1 MSTRIIDPP
10 VSTSP
15 SPRKAGTPRRSH
27 PVAIEIPVTVQ
38 GSRSAPGRQLPQQ
51 FVEETRTVLVFVEGG
66 VLRISEEVAPGQF
79 LILKNLYNGEETPC
93 VVVPKNIGSA
103 KGYVE
108 VEFAQ
113 PVEDFWGIDFATGQ
127 PHGAPIPPANEVP
140 AQTPKTPA
148 SEKISAT
155 LPAAPVA
162 IGPEAVPPSP
172 VDAEMMKRALDAAFS
187 SLPVSS
193 PNPTVVEP
201 PKARDAAAQSSPP
214 ASNWAKPSVWTET
227 PARPSASPTNSI
239 PPALSGTSAAT
250 TVLALQGTDSQG
262 TSRGLVSLTDD
273 IDQIVS
279 KTPEPPAILRKAPT
293 KAAQFSTAQT
303 RKLNPLFD
311 LSVTE
316 SSTHAQ
322 QAVNSAD
329 LPAHSEV
336 VAKRV
341 GARSGWK
348 WMLTGFAVALLCMAV
363 AAGGYRWFIKMPE
376 LPKASQ
382 ATASEPSG
390 TTPAGASV
398 SNPIENLNSV
408 ASQNSTKPAE
418 TTASNEP
425 ASNHHASTASAIT
438 VAAATPVTP
447 RETASQPTHL
457 QSMLA
462 KSGTPQAP
470 VASSAHSNSA
480 PAPDTINGI
489 SGTPTKLMAGT
500 MGSPLPGT
508 VESSAPAPPLA
519 PEVPAPAVPRS
530 VLQPALL
537 LRSVPPIYPREAAER
552 GDEGE
557 VKIDAAVNEAGKV
570 TEAKIVSGPM
580 DLRTAAMAAVR
591 QWSYQP
597 AKLDGKT
604 IATHVV
610 VTLKFELKH

>member
-66 VLRISEEVAPGQF
+66 VLRISEDVAPGQF

-113 PVEDFWGIDFATGQ
+113 PVDDFWGIDFATGQ
-127 PHGAPIPPANEVP
+127 PNGAPIPPASEAP
-140 AQTPKTPA
+140 PSTPKTIPP
-148 SEKISAT
+148 EKISAVS
-155 LPAAPVA
+155 PAAPVA

-193 PNPTVVEP
+193 PNPTAVEP
-201 PKARDAAAQSSPP
+201 PKPRDAAVQSSPP
-214 ASNWAKPSVWTET
+214 ASNWAKPPVWTET

-239 PPALSGTSAAT
+239 PPALSGPSAPT
-250 TVLALQGTDSQG
+250 PVLASQGTDSQG
-262 TSRGLVSLTDD
+262 TSRALVSLTDD

-293 KAAQFSTAQT
+293 KAAQFSTAQA

-311 LSVTE
+311 LGMTE

-329 LPAHSEV
+329 LPAHGEV

-348 WMLTGFAVALLCMAV
+348 WMLTGFAVALLCMAA

-382 ATASEPSG
+382 ATAFEPLGS
-390 TTPAGASV
+390 TPAGASV
-398 SNPIENLNSV
+398 SNPTENLNSV
-408 ASQNSTKPAE
+408 ASQSSTKPAE
-418 TTASNEP
+418 TTAPNEP
-425 ASNHHASTASAIT
+425 TSTHHASTVSAIT
-438 VAAATPVTP
+438 VTAATSVTP

-462 KSGTPQAP
+462 KSGAPQAP
-470 VASSAHSNSA
+470 VAGLAHSNSA
-480 PAPDTINGI
+480 LASDTINGI

-508 VESSAPAPPLA
+508 VEGPAPAPPLA
-519 PEVPAPAVPRS
+519 PVVPAPAVPRS
-530 VLQPALL
+530 VLQPAML

-580 DLRTAAMAAVR
+580 DLRTAAMAAVH

-610 VTLKFELKH
+610 VTVKFELKH